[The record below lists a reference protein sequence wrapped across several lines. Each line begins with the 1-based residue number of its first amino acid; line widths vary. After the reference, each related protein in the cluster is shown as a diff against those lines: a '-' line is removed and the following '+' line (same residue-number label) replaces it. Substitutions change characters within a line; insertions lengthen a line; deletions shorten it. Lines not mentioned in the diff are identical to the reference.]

1 MSSVALYTSNYFEK
15 NGFAL
20 TKKGQIIQVFSAIV
34 VSIVVYLVLI
44 YIRDY
49 KDLKKELKNIR
60 GGIDRNE

>member
-15 NGFAL
+15 NGFAF
-20 TKKGQIIQVFSAIV
+20 TKKGQIIQVFSAIA